1 MHHFKPK
8 RLHTHTIM
16 SSTPVSSPIKA
27 STPSAP
33 VKAAKKVTK
42 TKEPVT
48 EPEQK
53 QKQKV
58 KKEPTSKEPAH
69 APAPAAPEP
78 EQKQKQKA
86 KKEPKQ
92 KVDDA
97 AAEAAATDAEPS
109 SKKPRSTGLPAKY
122 GKFIQYSYYLIR
134 AINNHSLQ
142 TNGTVLIDED
152 QFFNAAH
159 VFDTA
164 STQQDFVS
172 AFLENKG
179 IAKEMRMHVAD
190 KEKAA
195 KAAAKEAEKA
205 AKLDAKNAEKLAKT
219 EAKKATKLPKEPK
232 TTKATKSKKATVE
245 PDLVTS
251 LVALANSNGD
261 TTPAQATD
269 NVSAAP
275 PAEEEE
281 EEEELD
287 VRLITIHGKEFLI
300 DDANNIYDSKS
311 HSLVGTWNKDKDV
324 IVQP

>member
-1 MHHFKPK
+1 
-8 RLHTHTIM
+8 M

-33 VKAAKKVTK
+33 VKAAKKVAK
-42 TKEPVT
+42 TKESVT

-58 KKEPTSKEPAH
+58 KKEPKSKEPA
-69 APAPAAPEP
+69 AASVTAPEP

-86 KKEPKQ
+86 KKEPK
-92 KVDDA
+92 KNVDDA

-152 QFFNAAH
+152 QFFTAAH
-159 VFDTA
+159 VFDTV

-179 IAKEMRMHVAD
+179 IAKEMRTHVAD

-195 KAAAKEAEKA
+195 KVAAKEAEKA
-205 AKLDAKNAEKLAKT
+205 AKLDAKNAEKLAKA
-219 EAKKATKLPKEPK
+219 EAKKAAKPPKEPK
-232 TTKATKSKKATVE
+232 TAKATKSKKATVE

-261 TTPAQATD
+261 TTPQVTD
-269 NVSAAP
+269 TAP

-287 VRLITIHGKEFLI
+287 VRLITIHGKEYLI
-300 DDANNIYDSKS
+300 DDANNLYDSKS
-311 HSLVGTWNKDKDV
+311 HSLVGTWNKDKDI

>member
-1 MHHFKPK
+1 
-8 RLHTHTIM
+8 M
-16 SSTPVSSPIKA
+16 SSTPVSSPVKA

-53 QKQKV
+53 QKQKQKQKV
-58 KKEPTSKEPAH
+58 KKEPKSNEP
-69 APAPAAPEP
+69 APEP
-78 EQKQKQKA
+78 EQKQK
-86 KKEPKQ
+86 
-92 KVDDA
+92 VDDA
-97 AAEAAATDAEPS
+97 STAADAEPS

-152 QFFNAAH
+152 QFFTAAH

-179 IAKEMRMHVAD
+179 IAKEMRTHVAD

-195 KAAAKEAEKA
+195 KATAKEAEKA
-205 AKLDAKNAEKLAKT
+205 AKLNAKNAEKLAKA
-219 EAKKATKLPKEPK
+219 EAKKAAKPPKEPK
-232 TTKATKSKKATVE
+232 TAKTTKSKKATVE

-261 TTPAQATD
+261 TTPQATD
-269 NVSAAP
+269 TAP
-275 PAEEEE
+275 PAKEEEEEE

-287 VRLITIHGKEFLI
+287 VRLITIHGKEYLI
-300 DDANNIYDSKS
+300 DDANNLYDSKS